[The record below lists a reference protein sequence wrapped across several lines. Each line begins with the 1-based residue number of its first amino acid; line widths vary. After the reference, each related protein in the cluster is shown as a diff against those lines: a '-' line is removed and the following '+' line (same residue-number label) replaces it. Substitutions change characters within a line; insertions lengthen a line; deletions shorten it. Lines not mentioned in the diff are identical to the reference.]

1 MVTKAQKI
9 RLGVFITISVFL
21 LLAIIIVLSLN
32 RFKEKDIYYIAYKN
46 ISVTGLDVGSSVK
59 YLGINVGTVQKI
71 QIDPK
76 DISRIIVTVGLK
88 KDTPIKSDARADI
101 STIGIT
107 GIKLIEIRGGTN
119 DAPFLKPGDYI
130 TAGTSLTENI
140 TGKAEVIG
148 EKVELLLNN
157 LLKMTNETN
166 QEKLFALVDTT
177 HATISRLNKMLGRN
191 EQSLRSAVQNLDS
204 TLYYLAATGKSAKHA
219 ADQVDFFVSSDTFKI
234 TLDNIAQIADKLNKA
249 NIYNLDEQLNLA
261 VDKINHILSQMDVII
276 SMNLSKF
283 NRSMET
289 LNSAI
294 ESLNHAAQ
302 QIDENPAILLKGS
315 KPQNPPD
322 DKLEQ

>member
-1 MVTKAQKI
+1 MVTKSQKI
-9 RLGVFITISVFL
+9 RLGVFLTVSVLL
-21 LLAIIIVLSLN
+21 LLALVAVLSIN
-32 RFKEKDIYYIAYKN
+32 RFKEKDVYYIAYKN

-119 DAPFLKPGDYI
+119 EAPFLKPGDYI

-157 LLKMTNETN
+157 LLKISNETN
-166 QEKLFALVDTT
+166 QKKLFALVDTT
-177 HATISRLNKMLGRN
+177 HATITHLNRMLGRN
-191 EQSLRSAVQNLDS
+191 ERSIRSSLKNLDS
-204 TLYYLAATGKSAKHA
+204 TLYYLAATGRSAQHA
-219 ADQVDFFVSSDTFKI
+219 ADRVDFFVSSDSFKT
-234 TLDNIAQIADKLNKA
+234 TLTNIAQIADKLNKA

-261 VDKINHILSQMDVII
+261 VDKINHILSQMDIII

-283 NRSMET
+283 NQSMQM
-289 LNSAI
+289 LNDAI

-302 QIDENPAILLKGS
+302 QIDENPAILLKGT
-315 KPQNPPD
+315 KPENPPD
-322 DKLEQ
+322 EKLEQ